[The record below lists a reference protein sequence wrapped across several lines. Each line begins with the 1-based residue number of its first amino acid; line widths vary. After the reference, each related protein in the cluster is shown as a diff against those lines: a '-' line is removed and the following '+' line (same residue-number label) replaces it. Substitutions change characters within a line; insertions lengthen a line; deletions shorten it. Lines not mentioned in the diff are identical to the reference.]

1 MESSKR
7 NKIVVM
13 TGVLLAL
20 LLSSLDQTI
29 VATAMPDIVGDLN
42 GLSHLSW
49 VFTAYMLATT
59 VTVPVY
65 GKLSDIFGRRNLYL
79 VGIAIFLL
87 GSVLCGM
94 SQSMLQLILFR
105 GLQGVG
111 GGAMMVNSFAIIGDI
126 FPPAERGKW
135 QGVIGAVFGLSSIA
149 GPLLGGILTDAL
161 SWRWVFYV
169 NLPLGILAM
178 IVLATALP
186 KIKRD
191 KDRKIDYQGAFLLSL
206 SLMPLLLALVWG
218 GGTYA
223 WGSWQ
228 VISLLCLFAVATL
241 LFIRREQR
249 ATEPILDLKLFRN
262 RTFIVS
268 ILGLFLVAMAMYG
281 AILYIPIFSQ
291 SIIGVSATRAGFI
304 LTPMMLSMVVASTLS
319 GQVISRT
326 GRYKFLMI
334 GGVAMA
340 TVALVLFSK
349 VGLHTS
355 TTSLTLRMLL
365 LGLGL
370 GCTLPIFTI
379 AVQNAFPNERLGE
392 VTAGTQL
399 FRSIGGSVGTA
410 VLGGLMNLKLK
421 SWLPAIQNEPFTE
434 SLKTLRPELATVTT
448 DNVQQ
453 MLNPGVMQQVSA
465 KIAGQPALQAHFDS
479 YLIALKT
486 AFSQAV
492 DLVFVATAVVMAI
505 CFIVVFF
512 MPEVPLRRG
521 HEPALQEM
529 GQDLKAEWANT
540 DKRGA
545 DRDN

>member
-1 MESSKR
+1 MEEAKR
-7 NKIVVM
+7 NKVVVM
-13 TGVLLAL
+13 SGVLLAL

-29 VATAMPDIVGDLN
+29 VATAMPEIVGDLN

-79 VGIAIFLL
+79 VGIAVFLL
-87 GSVLCGM
+87 GSALCGM

-105 GLQGVG
+105 ALQGIG

-161 SWRWVFYV
+161 NWRWVFYV
-169 NLPLGILAM
+169 NLPLGIVAM

-191 KDRKIDYQGAFLLSL
+191 KERKIDYLGALLLSL

-218 GGTYA
+218 GGIYPWA
-223 WGSWQ
+223 SWQ
-228 VISLLCLFAVATL
+228 VLSLLGVFAISTV

-249 ATEPILDLKLFRN
+249 AGEPILDLNLFTN
-262 RTFIVS
+262 RTFVVS
-268 ILGLFLVAMAMYG
+268 ILGLFLVAMAMFG

-326 GRYKFLMI
+326 GRYKFLMVA
-334 GGVAMA
+334 GVVMA
-340 TVALVLFSK
+340 LIALILFSR
-349 VGLHTS
+349 VGLYTS
-355 TTSLTLRMLL
+355 ATTLTLRMIL

-421 SWLPAIQNEPFTE
+421 SWLPRIQQEPFTA
-434 SLKTLRPELATVTT
+434 SLKTIRPDLANVTT

-453 MLNPGVMQQVSA
+453 MLNPGVMHQVSA
-465 KIAGQPALQAHFDS
+465 KIAGNPAIQADFDS
-479 YLIALKT
+479 YLLALKT

-492 DLVFVATAVVMAI
+492 DLVFIATAVVMAI
-505 CFIVVFF
+505 CLVVVFF

-521 HEPALQEM
+521 HEPVLQEM

-540 DKRGA
+540 DRRGA
-545 DRDN
+545 DRD